1 MHNNSTQVVF
11 LGIDV
16 HKRTYSVTA
25 VSENIIVK
33 RASMPADPEILLE
46 FIYKFFRDASVHSVY
61 EAGFSGFGLH
71 RFLVDNGIDNI
82 VVHAAS
88 IEIEARN
95 KVKNDRRDSEKMAF
109 QLSYGNLKCVNVPSP
124 QRESW
129 RAISRLRT
137 QFVQE
142 KARISCR
149 IKSFLFYFGMLS
161 YKHTGKTSRKWI
173 KSLLALG
180 GINEDVF
187 YYIETSVAAWL
198 FFDDRIKIIEKRLKE
213 QTKKDFKVG
222 SVYQRSHG
230 IGWISSR
237 ILSNEL
243 GDLSQFHSERAL
255 YSFTGLTP
263 CEHSS
268 GDNRRLGNISRQGNP
283 IIRGI
288 LTEAAWK
295 AIKIDPYWE
304 EVFDRLVRNTG
315 SRKKAILGIARRMIG
330 HTRAEFKKGNSNK
343 EELLCIR

>member
-1 MHNNSTQVVF
+1 MHNNNTQVVF

-25 VSENIIVK
+25 VSENSIIK
-33 RASMPADPEILLE
+33 RASMPADPQILLA
-46 FIYKFFRDASVHSVY
+46 FIYKFFRDASVNSVY

-71 RFLVDNGIDNI
+71 RFLVDNGVNNI

-88 IEIEARN
+88 IEVESRN
-95 KVKNDRRDSEKMAF
+95 KIKNDRRDSEKMAF
-109 QLSYGNLKCVNVPSP
+109 QLSYGKLKCVNVPSP

-129 RAISRLRT
+129 RAVSRLRT

-149 IKSFLFYFGMLS
+149 IKSLLFYFGMLS
-161 YKHTGKTSRKWI
+161 YNHSGKTSRKWI
-173 KSLLALG
+173 KSLLALK
-180 GINEDVF
+180 GIDEDIF
-187 YYIETSVAAWL
+187 YCIKTSIAAWL
-198 FFDDRIKIIEKRLKE
+198 YFDDRIKNIEKRLKE
-213 QTKKDFKVG
+213 QAKKDFRVG
-222 SVYQRSHG
+222 SVYRRTHG

-268 GDNRRLGNISRQGNP
+268 GDKRRLGNISRQGNP

-295 AIKIDPYWE
+295 AIKKDAQLE

-330 HTRAEFKKGNSNK
+330 HTRAEFKKENSIK